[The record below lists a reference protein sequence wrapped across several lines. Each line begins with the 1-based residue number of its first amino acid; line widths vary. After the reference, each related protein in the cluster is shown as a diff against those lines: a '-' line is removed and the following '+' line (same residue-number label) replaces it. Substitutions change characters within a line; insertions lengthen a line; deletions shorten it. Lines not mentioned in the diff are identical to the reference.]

1 MLAIKSR
8 ESCQGYEKLRI
19 ICIRALVCHTQQV
32 WLIMFQLEIFVF
44 EGWAVDGLSSRTIS
58 FLEISSLSNE
68 IFYYSMKDGAFISKS
83 ILVSD

>member
-1 MLAIKSR
+1 
-8 ESCQGYEKLRI
+8 
-19 ICIRALVCHTQQV
+19 
-32 WLIMFQLEIFVF
+32 MFQLEIFVF